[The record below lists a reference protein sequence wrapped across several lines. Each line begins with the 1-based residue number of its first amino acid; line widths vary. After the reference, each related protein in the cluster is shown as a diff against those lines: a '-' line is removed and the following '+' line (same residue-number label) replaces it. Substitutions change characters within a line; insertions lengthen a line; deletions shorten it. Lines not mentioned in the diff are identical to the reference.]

1 MIHNKEYKI
10 QILLESFEEVEKS
23 ENCKNVADYA
33 KIESVADD
41 GFYPWLFEDDY
52 SSVLTSEQEREFED
66 FLNELREYY

>member
-41 GFYPWLFEDDY
+41 GFYAWLFEDDY
-52 SSVLTSEQEREFED
+52 SNVLTSEQEREFED

>member
-10 QILLESFEEVEKS
+10 QILLENFEEVEKS

-41 GFYPWLFEDDY
+41 GFYTWLFEDDY
-52 SSVLTSEQEREFED
+52 SNVLTSEQEREFED

>member
-10 QILLESFEEVEKS
+10 QILLENFGEVEKS

-41 GFYPWLFEDDY
+41 GFYQWLFEDDY
-52 SSVLTSEQEREFED
+52 SNVLTSEQEREFED

>member
-1 MIHNKEYKI
+1 MIRNKEYKI
-10 QILLESFEEVEKS
+10 QILLENFKEVEKS

-52 SSVLTSEQEREFED
+52 SKVLTSEPVSYTHLTLPTNREV
-66 FLNELREYY
+66 

>member
-41 GFYPWLFEDDY
+41 SFYPWLFEDDY
-52 SSVLTSEQEREFED
+52 SNVLTSEQEREFED

>member
-10 QILLESFEEVEKS
+10 QILLENFGEVEKS

-41 GFYPWLFEDDY
+41 GFYPWLFE
-52 SSVLTSEQEREFED
+52 EQEREFED

>member
-41 GFYPWLFEDDY
+41 SFYPWLFEDDY
-52 SSVLTSEQEREFED
+52 SNVLTSEQECEFED

>member
-1 MIHNKEYKI
+1 MIRNKEYKI
-10 QILLESFEEVEKS
+10 QILLENFKEVEKS

-52 SSVLTSEQEREFED
+52 SKVLTSEQEHEFED
-66 FLNELREYY
+66 FLNELRENY